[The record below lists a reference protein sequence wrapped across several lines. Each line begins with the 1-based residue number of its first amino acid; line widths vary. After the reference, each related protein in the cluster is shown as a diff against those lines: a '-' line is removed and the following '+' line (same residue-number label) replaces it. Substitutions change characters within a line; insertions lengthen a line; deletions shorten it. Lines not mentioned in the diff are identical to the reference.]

1 MADTQFKKLLDHL
14 QQQLEEKDKKLQA
27 QRDSEQDLTLKY
39 QDLVSR
45 FKMQQYETN
54 QKSQELEQAQKMI
67 DDLTKGISQKKQ
79 EQSEQRAKYES
90 MLREAYGQLDEKI
103 NYINELEQQADRYVT
118 QLTAKAV
125 RIEELQGELGNNVQQ
140 LKESQD
146 ALQMSKT
153 NS

>member
-1 MADTQFKKLLDHL
+1 
-14 QQQLEEKDKKLQA
+14 
-27 QRDSEQDLTLKY
+27 
-39 QDLVSR
+39 
-45 FKMQQYETN
+45 MQQYETN

-125 RIEELQGELGNNVQQ
+125 RIEELQGELGNNVQ
-140 LKESQD
+140 
-146 ALQMSKT
+146 
-153 NS
+153 